1 LPINKENLGVSGL
14 TGAGGFFHE
23 QVQFGFAPVGKCRL
37 ISAAM
42 NRVMPAKPDQIAR
55 IRSLCERGLWPDVLA
70 QTRRW
75 QEETPSDA
83 KAFFYQGV
91 ALAASGRFVE
101 AESRYRHALM
111 LDPADFKI
119 WNNLAT
125 LLFENLKRPS
135 EGEQCLAQALKL
147 DPGNKLGWANLA
159 GMNGRLGRHTKA
171 LDYAER
177 ALALDPLMV
186 EAQLHRARAAQLLGR
201 PEILRAACEALARM
215 PPEKFRRT
223 R

>member
-1 LPINKENLGVSGL
+1 
-14 TGAGGFFHE
+14 
-23 QVQFGFAPVGKCRL
+23 
-37 ISAAM
+37 M
-42 NRVMPAKPDQIAR
+42 NRVMPAKPNQIAR
-55 IRSLCERGLWPDVLA
+55 IRSLCERGLWRDVLVQA
-70 QTRRW
+70 QQW
-75 QEETPSDA
+75 QAEMPADA

-101 AESRYRHALM
+101 AESSYRRALL
-111 LDPADFKI
+111 LDPDDFKI
-119 WNNLAT
+119 RNNLAT
-125 LLFENLKRPS
+125 LLFEDLKRPA

-159 GMNGRLGRHTKA
+159 GMNGRLGRHVLA

-177 ALALDPLMV
+177 ALALDPQMV

-201 PEILRAACEALARM
+201 PEILRAACEALAQV

-223 R
+223 H

>member
-1 LPINKENLGVSGL
+1 
-14 TGAGGFFHE
+14 
-23 QVQFGFAPVGKCRL
+23 
-37 ISAAM
+37 M
-42 NRVMPAKPDQIAR
+42 NRVMSARPDQVAH

-70 QTRRW
+70 LAQQW
-75 QEETPSDA
+75 QAEAPEDA

-101 AESRYRHALM
+101 AESSYRRALM
-111 LDPADFKI
+111 LDPDDFKI
-119 WNNLAT
+119 WNNLAK
-125 LLFENLKRPS
+125 LLFENLNQQA

-159 GMNGRLGRHTKA
+159 GMNGHLGRHALA

-177 ALALDPLMV
+177 ALALDPQMV
-186 EAQLHRARAAQLLGR
+186 EAQLHRARAAQMLGQ
-201 PEILRAACEALARM
+201 PETLRAACEALAQL

>member
-1 LPINKENLGVSGL
+1 
-14 TGAGGFFHE
+14 
-23 QVQFGFAPVGKCRL
+23 
-37 ISAAM
+37 M
-42 NRVMPAKPDQIAR
+42 NRVMPAGPDRVAR
-55 IRSLCERGLWPDVLA
+55 IRSLCEKGLWRDVLA
-70 QTRRW
+70 QAQQW
-75 QEETPSDA
+75 QAETPAAA

-91 ALAASGRFVE
+91 ALTAGGRFVE
-101 AESRYRHALM
+101 AESSYRRALA
-111 LDPADFKI
+111 LDPDDFKI

-125 LLFENLKRPS
+125 LLFENLNRQS

-159 GMNGRLGRHTKA
+159 GMNGRLGRHTQA
-171 LDYAER
+171 LECAER
-177 ALALDPLMV
+177 ALALDPQMV

-201 PEILRAACEALARM
+201 PDILRAACEALAKV